1 MSFRRNEPVVETPD
15 MDAFMDKMWNTIMA
29 MFHFAASMLDQILSP
44 LHVFGP
50 VVILSLLAFV
60 TVLVTKTL
68 NKFIITKRYI
78 ELEKEFQY
86 WYKIREEAMKGPDY
100 DKAKG
105 IAKNIDQAK
114 LNRVYYD
121 YFLEGF
127 LLGLARN
134 ILPVFIMVAYINES
148 FRSEELLRLFGK
160 GYLFSLPSTGGKE
173 LLVGS
178 VFFYIIALVL
188 THLAWAVIKR
198 IAKKKVALPRQTIDS
213 ITSDVV

>member
-1 MSFRRNEPVVETPD
+1 
-15 MDAFMDKMWNTIMA
+15 MDAFMDRMWDTIMA
-29 MFHFAASMLDQILSP
+29 TFHFAASLLNQLLTP

-50 VVILSLLAFV
+50 VVILTLLAV
-60 TVLVTKTL
+60 ATVLVTKTL
-68 NKFIITKRYI
+68 NRFIITKRYI

-86 WYKIREEAMKGPDY
+86 WYKIREEAMKGQDY
-100 DKAKG
+100 EKAKG

-134 ILPVFIMVAYINES
+134 VLPIFIMVAYINES

-178 VFFYIIALVL
+178 IFFYIIALVL
-188 THLAWAVIKR
+188 THLAWAVITR
-198 IAKKKVALPRQTIDS
+198 IAKKKVALNRQSIDS
-213 ITSDVV
+213 VTTDIV

>member
-1 MSFRRNEPVVETPD
+1 
-15 MDAFMDKMWNTIMA
+15 MDAIMDKMWNNIMA
-29 MFHFAASMLDQILSP
+29 MFHFVAALLDQALAP
-44 LHVFGP
+44 LHVLGP
-50 VVILSLLAFV
+50 VVILTLLAFV

-68 NKFIITKRYI
+68 NRFIITKRYI
-78 ELEKEFQY
+78 ELEKEFQH
-86 WYKIREEAMKGPDY
+86 WYKIREEAMKSPDY

-134 ILPVFIMVAYINES
+134 VMPVFLMVAYINES
-148 FRSEELLRLFGK
+148 FRAEALTRMFGK
-160 GYLFSLPSTGGKE
+160 GYLFSLPSSGGKE

-178 VFFYIIALVL
+178 VFYYLMALVVI
-188 THLAWAVIKR
+188 HIGWAIIKG
-198 IAKKKVALPRQTIDS
+198 ISKKKAASRRQAIDS
-213 ITSDVV
+213 MTSDVA

>member
-1 MSFRRNEPVVETPD
+1 
-15 MDAFMDKMWNTIMA
+15 MDAFMDRMWDYIMA
-29 MFHFAASMLDQILSP
+29 MFHFSASLLDQVLAP

-50 VVILSLLAFV
+50 IFILTLLAV
-60 TVLVTKTL
+60 ITVLITRTL
-68 NKFIITKRYI
+68 NKYIITKRYI

-134 ILPVFIMVAYINES
+134 ILPVFLMVAYINES
-148 FRSEELLRLFGK
+148 FQTEKLTLLFGK

-178 VFFYIIALVL
+178 VFFYLIALIL
-188 THLAWAVIKR
+188 THLTWAVIKR
-198 IAKKKVALPRQTIDS
+198 IAKKKVVLPRQTIDS

>member
-1 MSFRRNEPVVETPD
+1 
-15 MDAFMDKMWNTIMA
+15 MDAFMDRMWDYIMA
-29 MFHFAASMLDQILSP
+29 MFHFSASLLDQVLAP

-50 VVILSLLAFV
+50 IFILTLLAV
-60 TVLVTKTL
+60 ITVLITRTL
-68 NKFIITKRYI
+68 NKYIITKRYI

-134 ILPVFIMVAYINES
+134 ILPVFLMVAYINES
-148 FRSEELLRLFGK
+148 FQAEKLTLLFGK

-178 VFFYIIALVL
+178 VFFYLIALVL
-188 THLAWAVIKR
+188 THLTWAVIKR

>member
-1 MSFRRNEPVVETPD
+1 
-15 MDAFMDKMWNTIMA
+15 MDAFMDSMWNYIMA
-29 MFHFAASMLDQILSP
+29 MFHFSASLLDQVLAP

-50 VVILSLLAFV
+50 VFILTLLAV
-60 TVLVTKTL
+60 ITVLITRTL
-68 NKFIITKRYI
+68 NKYIITKRYI

-134 ILPVFIMVAYINES
+134 ILPVFLMVAYINES

-160 GYLFSLPSTGGKE
+160 GYLFSLPATGGKE

-188 THLAWAVIKR
+188 THLAWAVIKG
-198 IAKKKVALPRQTIDS
+198 IVKKKGNLPEQAIDS

>member
-1 MSFRRNEPVVETPD
+1 
-15 MDAFMDKMWNTIMA
+15 MDAFMDSMWNYIMA
-29 MFHFAASMLDQILSP
+29 MFHFSASLLDQVLAP

-50 VVILSLLAFV
+50 VFILTLLAV
-60 TVLVTKTL
+60 ITVLITRTL
-68 NKFIITKRYI
+68 NKYIITKRYI

-134 ILPVFIMVAYINES
+134 ILPVFLMVAYINES

-160 GYLFSLPSTGGKE
+160 EYLFSLPATGGKE

-188 THLAWAVIKR
+188 THLAWAVIKG
-198 IAKKKVALPRQTIDS
+198 IVKKKGNLPEQAIDS

>member
-1 MSFRRNEPVVETPD
+1 
-15 MDAFMDKMWNTIMA
+15 MDAFMDKMWNNIMA
-29 MFHFAASMLDQILSP
+29 MFHFAAALLDQALAP

-50 VVILSLLAFV
+50 VVILTLLALV

-68 NKFIITKRYI
+68 NRFIITRRYI
-78 ELEKEFQY
+78 ELEKEFQH
-86 WYKIREEAMKGPDY
+86 WYKIREEAMKAPDY

-134 ILPVFIMVAYINES
+134 VMPVFLMVAYINES
-148 FRSEELLRLFGK
+148 FRAEALTRMFGR
-160 GYLFSLPSTGGKE
+160 GYLFSLPSSGGKE

-178 VFFYIIALVL
+178 VFYYLTALVL
-188 THLAWAVIKR
+188 IHIGWAIIKR
-198 IAKKKVALPRQTIDS
+198 IVKKKAAGRRQAIDS
-213 ITSDVV
+213 ITSDVA

>member
-1 MSFRRNEPVVETPD
+1 
-15 MDAFMDKMWNTIMA
+15 MDAFMDSMWNYIMA
-29 MFHFAASMLDQILSP
+29 MFHFSASLLDQVLAP

-50 VVILSLLAFV
+50 VFILTLLAV
-60 TVLVTKTL
+60 ITVLITRTL
-68 NKFIITKRYI
+68 NKYIITKRYI

-134 ILPVFIMVAYINES
+134 ILPVFLMVAYINES

-160 GYLFSLPSTGGKE
+160 GYLFSLPATGGKE

-188 THLAWAVIKR
+188 THLAWAVIKG
-198 IAKKKVALPRQTIDS
+198 IVKKKGDLPEQAIDS